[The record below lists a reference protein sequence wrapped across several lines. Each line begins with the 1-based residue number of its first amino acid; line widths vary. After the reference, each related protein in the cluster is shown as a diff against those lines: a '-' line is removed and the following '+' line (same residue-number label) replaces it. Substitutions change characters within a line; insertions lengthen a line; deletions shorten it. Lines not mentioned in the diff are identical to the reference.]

1 MLIGSSRRP
10 QVYAFAQ
17 PVDMRKGFDS
27 LAALVREQLGRD
39 PTDGSLYLFVAR
51 NRIRAKILLWDGT
64 GLCLFAKRLEEGRF
78 APLWRREKE
87 GEVVLSATEL
97 ALYLEGCEEVGKRP
111 FSPPEIDPNRQILG
125 GLSDT
130 MAACS
135 TSTPSGTSKRRA
147 TSAEPTKPPIE
158 CWSTA
163 SKAWRR
169 ESPS

>member
-1 MLIGSSRRP
+1 MIAWGRCPR
-10 QVYAFAQ
+10 VYAFAA

-78 APLWRREKE
+78 AALWRREKK
-87 GEVVLSATEL
+87 GEVALSATEL
-97 ALYLEGCEEVGKRP
+97 ALYLEGCEEVGKRA

-125 GLSDT
+125 RLSDT
-130 MAACS
+130 ITACS
-135 TSTPSGTSKRRA
+135 TSAPSGIPKSYA
-147 TSAEPTKPPIE
+147 TSAKPTKPPTE

-163 SKAWRR
+163 SKVWQR